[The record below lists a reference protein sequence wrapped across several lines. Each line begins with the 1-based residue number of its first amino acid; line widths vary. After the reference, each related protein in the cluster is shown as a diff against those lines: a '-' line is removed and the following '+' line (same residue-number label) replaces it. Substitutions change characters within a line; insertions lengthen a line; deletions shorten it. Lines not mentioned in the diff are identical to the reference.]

1 MKEELMKS
9 WRYEKWQVFEALNK
23 VVCNLQKQQWIKNS
37 AGERRLLLIY
47 QRNWMFVLTRSTR
60 RAQTVNFKNTISYKQ
75 EAGFLREMVGSRFE
89 AEYVQDESCCAT

>member
-1 MKEELMKS
+1 
-9 WRYEKWQVFEALNK
+9 
-23 VVCNLQKQQWIKNS
+23 
-37 AGERRLLLIY
+37 
-47 QRNWMFVLTRSTR
+47 MFVLTRSTR